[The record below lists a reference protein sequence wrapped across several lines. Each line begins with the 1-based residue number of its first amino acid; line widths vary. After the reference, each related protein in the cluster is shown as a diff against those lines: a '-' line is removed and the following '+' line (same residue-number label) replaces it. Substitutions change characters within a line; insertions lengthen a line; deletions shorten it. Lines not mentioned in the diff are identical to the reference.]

1 MANNSRVDKKE
12 KNSIH
17 AKSFSTNS
25 MMVIIIYQ
33 RNNRRAKKK
42 NDQKMKLKWTES
54 WNGSFA
60 SYVYDI

>member
-17 AKSFSTNS
+17 AKSLSTNS
-25 MMVIIIYQ
+25 MVVIIIYQ

-42 NDQKMKLKWTES
+42 RSENETKI
-54 WNGSFA
+54 N
-60 SYVYDI
+60 